1 MSNEVRTRFAPSPT
15 GYMHLG
21 NLRTALY
28 TYLWARRNG
37 GKFILRI
44 EDTDQERE
52 VKGAVDVIYNSMKT
66 AGLIHDEGPDVG
78 GPCGPYI
85 QSERKNMYLP
95 YAKELVEKG
104 GAYYCFC
111 TKERLDEERA
121 RAEAKGETFK
131 YDKHCLHLSKEE
143 IEAKIA
149 AGEPYVIRQ
158 NVPTTGKAGFDDVIY
173 GHVEVDCD
181 TLDDNVLIK
190 ADGLPTYNFANVI
203 DDHTMGITHVMRGN
217 EYLSSAPKY
226 NLLYEAFGWAPP
238 TYVHL
243 TPVMVEGTLRDKKT
257 GVYTYELDD
266 QGNVVLDEN
275 GEPKKAIVKRKMS
288 KSQGDPSFEDLMA
301 EGYLVEAIINYL
313 VLLGWSPRGEREFYS
328 LKELEEIFDLEGL
341 SKSPS
346 FFDYGKMKWFN
357 AEYIRKLTPEQFE
370 QKATPWLAKAL
381 DPKKFDFKRICEL
394 LQARTEIF
402 SQLPDMVDFLAEMP
416 ELDVNMFVNKKSKST
431 LETAKTALE
440 FVKPILES
448 ISDWSEATLHDVIM
462 EAIPQT
468 GMKNATVLW
477 PLRIAVTG
485 KQATPGGAFEML
497 YLLGKDE
504 AMKRLNDAM
513 AKL

>member
-1 MSNEVRTRFAPSPT
+1 
-15 GYMHLG
+15 
-21 NLRTALY
+21 
-28 TYLWARRNG
+28 
-37 GKFILRI
+37 
-44 EDTDQERE
+44 
-52 VKGAVDVIYNSMKT
+52 
-66 AGLIHDEGPDVG
+66 
-78 GPCGPYI
+78 
-85 QSERKNMYLP
+85 
-95 YAKELVEKG
+95 
-104 GAYYCFC
+104 
-111 TKERLDEERA
+111 
-121 RAEAKGETFK
+121 
-131 YDKHCLHLSKEE
+131 
-143 IEAKIA
+143 
-149 AGEPYVIRQ
+149 
-158 NVPTTGKAGFDDVIY
+158 
-173 GHVEVDCD
+173 
-181 TLDDNVLIK
+181 
-190 ADGLPTYNFANVI
+190 
-203 DDHTMGITHVMRGN
+203 MGITHVMRGN

-226 NLLYEAFGWAPP
+226 NLLYEAFGWTPP

-243 TPVMVEGTLRDKKT
+243 TPVMVEGTIRDKKT
-257 GVYTYELDD
+257 GVYTMETDEN
-266 QGNVVLDEN
+266 GNLVLDEN

-346 FFDYGKMKWFN
+346 FFDYGKMRWFN
-357 AEYIRKLTPEQFE
+357 AEYIRKLTPEQFAE
-370 QKATPWLAKAL
+370 KATPWLSKVL
-381 DPKKFDFKRICEL
+381 DPAKFDLKRTCEL
-394 LQARTEIF
+394 LQARTEVF
-402 SQLPDMVDFLAEMP
+402 SQLPGMVDFLAEMP

-440 FVKPILES
+440 FVKPILEE
-448 ISDWSEATLHDVIM
+448 IDEWTEVKLHDVIM
-462 EAIPQT
+462 EAIPQP